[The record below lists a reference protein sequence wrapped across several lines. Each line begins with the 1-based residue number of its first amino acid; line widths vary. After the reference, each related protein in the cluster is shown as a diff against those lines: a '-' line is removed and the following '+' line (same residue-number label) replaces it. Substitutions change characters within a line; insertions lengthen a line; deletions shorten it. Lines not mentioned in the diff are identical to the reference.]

1 MKTFNGVAVSFSE
14 RVTIFV
20 SATRSYAS
28 LAKAVGIV
36 NTNLYG
42 SDAFEEDRIEFNPV
56 HTPTG
61 DLSHFELTGTP
72 LDFFQ
77 IGVRY
82 GEIEEKKNVGRI
94 DWSA

>member
-1 MKTFNGVAVSFSE
+1 MKTFNQVAVSFSE

-56 HTPTG
+56 ASGTERSRRRRTSVGSTG
-61 DLSHFELTGTP
+61 PPDPENK
-72 LDFFQ
+72 FFQ
-77 IGVRY
+77 IT
-82 GEIEEKKNVGRI
+82 RI
-94 DWSA
+94 QYIYINQK